1 MSKPTKTLKKRVE
14 KLINLLPCNTIR
26 MKWILNKAID
36 GINLTIADE
45 MNNLDDTEMKIM
57 MQEGRIR
64 FERLVNSLDKF
75 EMNALEMKINAE
87 IEMLKNKEKKIR
99 NMIA

>member
-1 MSKPTKTLKKRVE
+1 
-14 KLINLLPCNTIR
+14 
-26 MKWILNKAID
+26 
-36 GINLTIADE
+36 

-57 MQEGRIR
+57 MQEGKIR